1 MNLNTISNISLGIP
15 SYMPS
20 ILPVTKPDGQV
31 VGVPIPGY
39 VYSTAKLF
47 AKNSWDLKTPQVI
60 VSDNNHYYNAKF
72 NYFVQNNR
80 KLIGVNMIPVKDMKP
95 FSHVPLIVAQKN
107 SLKDGIMFD

>member
-20 ILPVTKPDGQV
+20 ILPVTKSDGQV

-72 NYFVQNNR
+72 NYFIQNNR